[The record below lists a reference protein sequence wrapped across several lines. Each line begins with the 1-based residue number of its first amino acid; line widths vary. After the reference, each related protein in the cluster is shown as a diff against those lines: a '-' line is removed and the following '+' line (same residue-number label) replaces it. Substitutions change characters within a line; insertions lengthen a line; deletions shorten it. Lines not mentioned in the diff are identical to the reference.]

1 MLRAIAAAALMA
13 ACGRPEA
20 PSPAACAHDTTLPR
34 EGHIEVKMS
43 VPPARL
49 RRDMDLH
56 ALAVE
61 SKGTVGLGAGPQG
74 LTEVEHRLDVRTL
87 MSLTPASGG
96 ACVWFEKVTID
107 LSPGDVAIFVPSEYP
122 EDSCEYL
129 AVLDHERGHE
139 RVHRE
144 RLEKAATEMQAALD
158 GAKWLPLRGNPAFA
172 ADKDAAQKALEDKIR
187 KVVHPAFEKFKWEL
201 TIAQAELDTPALY
214 RWVTA
219 RCQDW
224 KHAR

>member
-1 MLRAIAAAALMA
+1 MMRAMALA
-13 ACGRPEA
+13 GLL
-20 PSPAACAHDTTLPR
+20 AACAKPPEETGPACPHDPSVPR
-34 EGHIEVKMS
+34 EGAVTVQATI
-43 VPPARL
+43 PPATL
-49 RRDMDLH
+49 RHDLDLK

-61 SKGTVGLGAGPQG
+61 SQGTVGFGRLQG

-87 MSLTPASGG
+87 MSLAPSRGR
-96 ACVWFEKVTID
+96 ACVWLSKVTVD
-107 LSPGDVAIFVPSEYP
+107 LTPGSVVIFVPKEYP
-122 EDSCEYL
+122 EGSCEYD
-129 AVLDHERGHE
+129 AVLEHERGHE

-144 RLEKAATEMQAALD
+144 RLEKAAAEMRAGLDAARWLPLKGNPIEAADKAAAQAAL
-158 GAKWLPLRGNPAFA
+158 
-172 ADKDAAQKALEDKIR
+172 EEKIR

-224 KHAR
+224 KK